1 MSKIRECISDCRNN
15 VVFAVTMARDVAKYL
30 KEEKKK
36 DKLCLQL

>member
-30 KEEKKK
+30 MEEKKH
-36 DKLCLQL
+36 DKLCLQI